1 MQRLAG
7 VDATFLYMET
17 PNAHMHV
24 TGVILIDPST
34 MPGGYSFETIQK
46 LMASR
51 IHLLAPFRRRLVMVP
66 FGIDHPVWIEDPDFD
81 LESHIHRIGVPRPGS
96 MHELADVVAD
106 IGGRQLDR
114 TRPLWE
120 MWVVEGIENG
130 HVAIVTKMHH
140 SAVDGVTG
148 AELMAKI
155 FDLEPDQVTVSPP
168 PDEWRPEPRPNDVS
182 LLVGSLARQALSPVR
197 MLRLAARSRRNI
209 TGVIKRVRTGDSDAA
224 PTTLPFTAP
233 RTPFSGAITPH
244 RSVAFS
250 RASLDDLKVT
260 KKVFGTTVNDV
271 VLAACAGSLRNWLS
285 AHGGLPDKPLVATC
299 PVSVREEGKQAANQV
314 SAMFV
319 ALPVQMEDPV
329 ARLLAIHQLTIGA
342 KEMHRA
348 VGADTLTDWAE
359 FASPAV
365 FARAARLYTSMRLA
379 DRHRPIHNL
388 VISNVPGP
396 PVPLYCAGARVEAVY
411 PLGPVMEGAGL
422 NITVLSNIGNVDFG
436 AIACREAVPDLW
448 DIADGFAGAISEL
461 RKLADQQA

>member
-260 KKVFGTTVNDV
+260 KKAAQRSTTSSWPPAPVPSATGCP
-271 VLAACAGSLRNWLS
+271 LTAACR
-285 AHGGLPDKPLVATC
+285 
-299 PVSVREEGKQAANQV
+299 
-314 SAMFV
+314 
-319 ALPVQMEDPV
+319 
-329 ARLLAIHQLTIGA
+329 
-342 KEMHRA
+342 
-348 VGADTLTDWAE
+348 
-359 FASPAV
+359 
-365 FARAARLYTSMRLA
+365 
-379 DRHRPIHNL
+379 
-388 VISNVPGP
+388 ISRWSR
-396 PVPLYCAGARVEAVY
+396 PVPSPYGRKANR
-411 PLGPVMEGAGL
+411 PR
-422 NITVLSNIGNVDFG
+422 TR
-436 AIACREAVPDLW
+436 CRPCSSPCRYRW
-448 DIADGFAGAISEL
+448 KIRL
-461 RKLADQQA
+461 RGCSRSTS